1 MEEIIEDTFNELKA
15 AAKAVA
21 QKVSHPDK
29 DLGAEYEKEKHKEK
43 MSDSEHDANCGCG
56 HEHSDDHGSTE
67 PMNPNQIS
75 KHEPTAVKRDK
86 NQSSTGEP
94 V

>member
-1 MEEIIEDTFNELKA
+1 MEEKIEDTFDKLKA
-15 AAKAVA
+15 GAKAVA
-21 QKVSHPDK
+21 EKVSHPDK
-29 DLGAEYEKEKHKEK
+29 DLGAEYEREKHK
-43 MSDSEHDANCGCG
+43 DSEHDANCGCG
-56 HEHSDDHGSTE
+56 HEHSDDHGSKE
-67 PMNPNQIS
+67 PMNPDQIS

>member
-1 MEEIIEDTFNELKA
+1 
-15 AAKAVA
+15 
-21 QKVSHPDK
+21 
-29 DLGAEYEKEKHKEK
+29 

-56 HEHSDDHGSTE
+56 HEHSDDHETRE
-67 PMNPNQIS
+67 QMNPDKIS
-75 KHEPTAVKRDK
+75 QHEPTAVKRDK